1 VACFLRFFVQSDDI
15 LYRDM
20 LYRLSLDIL
29 YTPVREQNRGV
40 GV

>member
-1 VACFLRFFVQSDDI
+1 VAYSLRFFVQPDDI
-15 LYRDM
+15 

-29 YTPVREQNRGV
+29 YSPVREQNRGV